1 MSNAYSAQPQI
12 QQWVGGRFFFP
23 FLMKNSTTNRKNT
36 TLRTKLEENTEHNIL
51 MD

>member
-12 QQWVGGRFFFP
+12 QQWVGGSFFP

-36 TLRTKLEENTEHNIL
+36 MLRTKLEENTEHNIL